1 MVATIAGNGL
11 GLDNTS
17 LQKLGGSSGGTART
31 GQGNTAGYVNLA
43 NGNLV
48 LQGAD
53 EGLVF
58 AGTQLSF
65 IRTYNSQGQMAGHDW
80 RYGFSQAIGT
90 LTGTANAAGSSV
102 VRTASDGSQVT
113 YNYDAGRGLYV
124 SASHAGT
131 DDTLAWDAG
140 AAQWTWKDG
149 QTLQQET
156 YNRMGRNGCPSR

>member
-1 MVATIAGNGL
+1 MVAAIAGNGL

-31 GQGNTAGYVNLA
+31 GQGNGAAYVNLA
-43 NGNLV
+43 TGNLV

-53 EGLVF
+53 DGLVY
-58 AGTQLSF
+58 AGTQLNF

-90 LTGTANAAGSSV
+90 LTGAANTAGSTV

-113 YNYDAGRGLYV
+113 YAFDTDRGLYV
-124 SASHAGT
+124 STQHAGT
-131 DDTLAWDAG
+131 EETLSLYWRRRARTRHNLDRKGEASVV
-140 AAQWTWKDG
+140 A
-149 QTLQQET
+149 
-156 YNRMGRNGCPSR
+156 